1 MGVLRINKSPF
12 YPLRTAKIGR
22 QQRSGQ
28 QRKQQLTQGKHI
40 RDRREGK
47 SLYRQQQGDEQLDN
61 IVFRH
66 HRAPLEKGDSQPERV
81 IPHGEGKQQRGDPQR
96 HMARAHG
103 AQ

>member
-47 SLYRQQQGDEQLDN
+47 SLYRQQQGDEQPDN

-66 HRAPLEKGDSQPERV
+66 HRAPLEKGDILV
-81 IPHGEGKQQRGDPQR
+81 LYGDNDDIKSFIR
-96 HMARAHG
+96 DSNSEE
-103 AQ
+103 

>member
-28 QRKQQLTQGKHI
+28 ERKQQLTQGKHI

-47 SLYRQQQGDEQLDN
+47 SLYRQQQGDEQPDN
-61 IVFRH
+61 IVFGTTER
-66 HRAPLEKGDSQPERV
+66 RLKKAIVSQSV
-81 IPHGEGKQQRGDPQR
+81 
-96 HMARAHG
+96 
-103 AQ
+103 